1 MTKFKSLEL
10 KKQVR
15 FVLVVV
21 GLLSL
26 ILAYSASGQQIQ
38 AKVILNTEKLLQES
52 KDKLVPLADQLT
64 RYVNEYDWLQAQSRY
79 LIEVQVDIY
88 IERAEP
94 TSFEDRYEARLV
106 IGNKGDFQESDK
118 RWKFPYQQG
127 SQFTHADQFNALTG
141 VLDFYLYMLLGGEF
155 DKASKLGGT
164 DYYAKAYQVA
174 QLSKFSEFFQWG
186 WKERLAHIENIRSD
200 SNLPYR
206 ELRYFFIQARNN
218 LRVDNRKAA
227 EQYLRVVLI
236 RLKGLNPENEAT
248 LRFYELNS
256 LELARLLAAF
266 GMRSQL
272 QELAVQDS
280 PHAATYQ
287 EALKQLGP

>member
-1 MTKFKSLEL
+1 MLEFKPLKL
-10 KKQVR
+10 KKQLR
-15 FVLVVV
+15 TALVVV
-21 GLLSL
+21 GLLIL
-26 ILAYSASGQQIQ
+26 IQVHSASGQQIQ
-38 AKVILNTEKLLQES
+38 ATVSLNTEKLLQES
-52 KDKLVPLADQLT
+52 KDKLVSLPDQLK
-64 RYVNEYDWLQAQSRY
+64 RYINEYDWLQAQGHY
-79 LIEVQVDIY
+79 PIEVQVDIY

-94 TSFEDRYEARLV
+94 TSYEDRYEARLV

-127 SQFTHADQFNALTG
+127 SSLTHADQFSGLTG
-141 VLDFYLYMLLGGEF
+141 VIDFYLYLLLGGEF

-164 DYYAKAYQVA
+164 DFYAKAYQVA

-186 WKERLAHIENIRSD
+186 WKERLAHIENVRSD
-200 SNLPYR
+200 SNVPYR

-218 LRVDNRKAA
+218 LRVDNRKTA

-248 LRFYELNS
+248 GRFYELNS
-256 LELARLLAAF
+256 LELARLLQAF

-272 QELAVQDS
+272 QELTMQDAT
-280 PHAATYQ
+280 HAETYQ